1 MKGNRQ
7 KAKEKEQVQD
17 QLDSALANLTGQ
29 KEEASVE
36 KPAVPVEKTPVT
48 LLDEERLK
56 IENTEYLLCLNHK
69 DAFQPEK
76 LAERYN
82 SILNKYDYIVGD
94 WGYDQLRLA
103 GFYRDSH
110 SKAPFEKKI
119 SFLED
124 YLYEYCNFGCAYFV
138 LEKQRDGKEKPNKS
152 KRRRRGRREQDST
165 QESVP
170 QADQA
175 AAPAQ
180 NETKPAAKQR
190 KRRDDRRKS
199 GESQVQSTHFKVKEE
214 QGEPQRNRTE
224 KPASSKKPA
233 RPKKSFRIRETE

>member
-1 MKGNRQ
+1 MRGNRQ
-7 KAKEKEQVQD
+7 KAKESEKIKN
-17 QLDSALANLTGQ
+17 QLDSALANLTGANE
-29 KEEASVE
+29 EEAVE
-36 KPAVPVEKTPVT
+36 IPTAAVENAAVT
-48 LLDEERLK
+48 VLDEEHLK
-56 IENTEYLLCLNHK
+56 IENAEYVLCINHK

-76 LAERYN
+76 LGERYN

-152 KRRRRGRREQDST
+152 KRRRKSRRESDSAQVSAP
-165 QESVP
+165 QEK
-170 QADQA
+170 QASGHSE
-175 AAPAQ
+175 P
-180 NETKPAAKQR
+180 KPAAKPR
-190 KRRDDRRKS
+190 KRRDDRRKQ
-199 GESQVQSTHFKVKEE
+199 GEGQVQSTQFKVKEE
-214 QGEPQRNRTE
+214 QGETQPNRNE
-224 KPASSKKPA
+224 KPASNKKPA
-233 RPKKSFRIRETE
+233 RPKKSFKIRETE